1 MKRTVH
7 FLLALF
13 LVLGLMSCGQSAEP
27 TWQGQYDL
35 GMRYLSEGNAE

>member
-1 MKRTVH
+1 MVIARTGGISMKRTVH

-27 TWQGQYDL
+27 T
-35 GMRYLSEGNAE
+35 